1 MDTTV
6 TIVFVIVLFALIIV
20 ASFFVFR
27 QRSKVKVKGP
37 LGTGLELD
45 ASNDLPPSRPGIE
58 ATNIKSRTGDMVA
71 DDQTGHGVKTTDVDV
86 EDDVLLSSSDPKA
99 NPLA

>member
-1 MDTTV
+1 MDTTTV
-6 TIVFVIVLFALIIV
+6 TIVIALFALIVV

-27 QRSKVKVKGP
+27 QRGKVKIKGP

-45 ASNDLPPSRPGIE
+45 ASNDPPPSRPGIE
-58 ATNIKSRTGDMVA
+58 AANIKSRKGGLVA

-99 NPLA
+99 NPPA